1 MKLSYQSAF
10 SAIMLFVSGLVLTG
24 CQTTS
29 PPPANLALLDHAPF
43 ETLPV
48 ETQEEIFSLDDSII
62 ETLNNTFKRYEE
74 PELRSAEVIMQFLLD
89 NGDETL
95 SYMSDANLTASQAY
109 HNLNA
114 NCLSLS
120 ILAYSLS
127 EYLNLKGQF
136 QKVHVPEYWASSRGY
151 NFLSGHINLKVYEDR
166 TKFIGKDVLHT
177 SPRTLT
183 IDFDPNSR
191 QQAFRTTEITKDR
204 VTAMF
209 YNNKGAINMVE
220 GRHDLAFSYF
230 QAAINIDSQYSS
242 AWANLAILYRISDT
256 LDIAEKMYNQALSL
270 NPDNNTAKGNLA
282 VLYELTNRAEQAQE
296 IRAQLYQIRRKNP
309 YYVLTLGNEAL
320 DQGNI
325 VKAIHY
331 YRDALKL
338 DKRLHDGHFAL
349 AKAYYAMGKLDLTR
363 RHLQRALALSQ
374 FKHNQIQ
381 YRGKLEWLDAV
392 AKN

>member
-1 MKLSYQSAF
+1 MKLSYQSVYYAF
-10 SAIMLFVSGLVLTG
+10 TLLVFSLVLSG

-29 PPPANLALLDHAPF
+29 APPANMSLLDNAPF
-43 ETLPV
+43 NTLPV
-48 ETQEEIFSLDDSII
+48 ETQTEIFSLDDSII
-62 ETLNNTFKRYEE
+62 ATLNNTFKRHEQ
-74 PELRSAEVIMQFLLD
+74 PELRRAEVILQFLLD
-89 NGDETL
+89 NGDDTL
-95 SYMSDANLTASQAY
+95 SYMSDANLTATQAY

-127 EYLNLKGQF
+127 DYLNLKGQF
-136 QKVHVPEYWASSRGY
+136 QRVHVPEYWANSRGY

-166 TKFIGKDVLHT
+166 AKFIGKDVLHT
-177 SPRTLT
+177 SPKTLT

-209 YNNKGAINMVE
+209 YNNKGAIHMVE
-220 GRHDLAFSYF
+220 GRQDLAFSYF
-230 QAAINIDSQYSS
+230 KAAIDIDSQYSS
-242 AWANLAILYRISDT
+242 AWANLAILYRIANKLT
-256 LDIAEKMYNQALSL
+256 TAEDMYNQALAL

-282 VLYELTNRAEQAQE
+282 VLYDLTQRSDQAEQ
-296 IRAQLYQIRRKNP
+296 IRTQLYQLRRKNP
-309 YYVLTLGNEAL
+309 YYVITLGHDAL
-320 DQGNI
+320 EQGNAL
-325 VKAIHY
+325 KAIHY
-331 YRDALKL
+331 YREALKL
-338 DKRLHDGHFAL
+338 DKRLHEGHFAL
-349 AKAYYAMGKLDLTR
+349 AKAYYSLGKLEQTK
-363 RHLQRALALSQ
+363 RHLQRALALSK

>member
-1 MKLSYQSAF
+1 MKLSYQSVF
-10 SAIMLFVSGLVLTG
+10 SAILLFVSSASLIG
-24 CQTTS
+24 CQSTNA
-29 PPPANLALLDHAPF
+29 PPADLTLLDNAPF
-43 ETLPV
+43 KVLPV
-48 ETQEEIFSLDDSII
+48 ESQKEIFTLDEHIVD
-62 ETLNNTFKRYEE
+62 TLNQNFKRSEQ
-74 PELRSAEVIMQFLLD
+74 PELRRAEVIMQFLLD
-89 NGDETL
+89 NGDNTL

-120 ILAYSLS
+120 ILAFSLS

-166 TKFIGKDVLHT
+166 AKFIGKNVLHT
-177 SPRTLT
+177 SPKTLT

-191 QQAFRTTEITKDR
+191 RQAFRTTEITKDR

-220 GRHDLAFSYF
+220 GRKDQAFSYF
-230 QAAINIDSQYSS
+230 QAAIEMDSQYSS
-242 AWANLAILYRISDT
+242 AWANLAILYRLSGK
-256 LDIAEKMYNQALSL
+256 LKIAEKMYNQALAL
-270 NPDNNTAKGNLA
+270 NSNNNTAKGNLA
-282 VLYELTNRAEQAQE
+282 VLYDMTDRSEQAEQ
-296 IRAQLYQIRRKNP
+296 IRAQLYQVRKSNP
-309 YYVLTLGNEAL
+309 YYVITLGNEAL
-320 DQGNI
+320 EQGNA
-325 VKAIHY
+325 VKAINL

-338 DKRLHDGHFAL
+338 DKRLHEGHFAL
-349 AKAYYAMGKLDLTR
+349 AKAYFALGKLELTK

-374 FKHNQIQ
+374 FKHNQLQ

>member
-1 MKLSYQSAF
+1 MKLSYQSVF
-10 SAIMLFVSGLVLTG
+10 SAILLFVSSASLVG
-24 CQTTS
+24 CQSTNA
-29 PPPANLALLDHAPF
+29 PPADLTLLDNAPF
-43 ETLPV
+43 KVLPV
-48 ETQEEIFSLDDSII
+48 ESQKEIFTLDEHIVD
-62 ETLNNTFKRYEE
+62 TLNQNFKRSEQ
-74 PELRSAEVIMQFLLD
+74 PELRRAEVIMQFLLD
-89 NGDETL
+89 NGDNTL

-120 ILAYSLS
+120 ILAFSLS

-166 TKFIGKDVLHT
+166 AKFIGKNVLHT
-177 SPRTLT
+177 SPKTLT

-191 QQAFRTTEITKDR
+191 RQAFRTTEITKDR

-220 GRHDLAFSYF
+220 GRKDQAFSYF
-230 QAAINIDSQYSS
+230 QAAIEMDSQYSS
-242 AWANLAILYRISDT
+242 AWANLAILYRLSGK
-256 LDIAEKMYNQALSL
+256 LQIAEKMYNQALAL
-270 NPDNNTAKGNLA
+270 NSDNNTAKGNLA
-282 VLYELTNRAEQAQE
+282 VLYDMTDRSEQAEQ
-296 IRAQLYQIRRKNP
+296 IRAQLYQVRKSNP
-309 YYVLTLGNEAL
+309 YYVITLGNEAL
-320 DQGNI
+320 EQGNA
-325 VKAIHY
+325 VKAINL

-338 DKRLHDGHFAL
+338 DKRLHEGHFAL
-349 AKAYYAMGKLDLTR
+349 AKAYFALGKLELTK

-374 FKHNQIQ
+374 FKHNQLQ